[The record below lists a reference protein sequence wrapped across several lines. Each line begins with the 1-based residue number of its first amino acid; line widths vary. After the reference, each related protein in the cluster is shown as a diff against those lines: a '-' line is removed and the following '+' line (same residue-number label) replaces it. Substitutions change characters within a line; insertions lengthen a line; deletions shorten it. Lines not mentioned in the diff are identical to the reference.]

1 MAVYGGPE
9 VVTDGLVLCL
19 DAGNARSFRG
29 RAATNL
35 VVSPKSVTTGYATTV
50 PTRLNNQLVNFDRT
64 YTAGM
69 LVGTGGQW
77 FAYTGAST
85 TNGNR
90 YTASWYMKAGSLTTV
105 FLTWGGAHNGNQTNF
120 TFNLVSGQITIST
133 LASGE
138 TYGADNLGNGWWRVW
153 YTSTLSSGN
162 YYFPQIN
169 IGSGSVYIGGL
180 QIETGS
186 SPSSFVE
193 GTRGT
198 TVATGGG
205 WADLSGRGN
214 HAELINGV
222 GESRGNGGSL
232 LFDGTDD
239 YLRPN
244 VSHSYLQ
251 SSALEVFFN
260 SSSHGSG
267 YKTIVG
273 YRHNGGY
280 SYPTI
285 GSIWLNG
292 SVLQATVITSSEVY
306 RSANAGS
313 ISTNTPY
320 HIVLNKDTVTGKLE
334 LFKNGFSAGSQTF
347 DPLTYGYWSGGY
359 IGADILDIGKST
371 NTNSSQG
378 WGSDYFQGSIYTI
391 RLYSR
396 ILSPLEIQQNY
407 AATRGRFGL

>member
-50 PTRLNNQLVNFDRT
+50 PTRLNNQLVNFDGT

-69 LVGTGGQW
+69 LVGTGDQY

-105 FLTWGGAHNGNQTNF
+105 FLSWGGAHNGNRTNF

-193 GTRGT
+193 GNRGT

-222 GESRGNGGSL
+222 GESRGNGGAIV
-232 LFDGTDD
+232 FDGSNDKGTF
-239 YLRPN
+239 
-244 VSHSYLQ
+244 
-251 SSALEVFFN
+251 SSP
-260 SSSHGSG
+260 
-267 YKTIVG
+267 I
-273 YRHNGGY
+273 
-280 SYPTI
+280 
-285 GSIWLNG
+285 
-292 SVLQATVITSSEVY
+292 
-306 RSANAGS
+306 SANSPQTYEIWAKA
-313 ISTNTPY
+313 ISSPTAT
-320 HIVLNKDTVTGKLE
+320 
-334 LFKNGFSAGSQTF
+334 NGFSYLLHNHVSSSLIGSSYMAIGYGGIIGVSGIEQNEIYACFSGAWTTMKTSVIANTIT
-347 DPLTYGYWSGGY
+347 PNQILLTWDGTSQKAYV
-359 IGADILDIGKST
+359 DGKFRVSAQLLTVSQNFST
-371 NTNSSQG
+371 ITAFGDSINTYRPIVGN
-378 WGSDYFQGSIYTI
+378 IYLI
-391 RLYSR
+391 KIYNRS
-396 ILSPLEIQQNY
+396 LSAAEVAQNY